1 MVLVIG
7 RKLKV
12 EKISF
17 YAKNL
22 IMGLKQKGERVC
34 CAESCTGGMIT
45 AALTEIPGSSSVLS
59 RGFVTYSNQS
69 KIDMLGVKLKTLE
82 LHGAVSGQTVSE
94 MASGAITASN
104 GEADYAIA
112 VSGVA
117 GPDGG
122 NKEKPVGLVYIC
134 ILKKGDVGEIKK
146 YIFKGDRQSVRYQ
159 TVMKALDN
167 LTQLV

>member
-1 MVLVIG
+1 M
-7 RKLKV
+7 

-17 YAKNL
+17 NAKNL
-22 IMGLKQKGERVC
+22 ILRLKQKGKRVC

-94 MASGAITASN
+94 MASGAITSSN

-112 VSGVA
+112 VSGIA

-122 NKEKPVGLVYIC
+122 TKDKPIGLVYIC
-134 ILKKGDVGEIKK
+134 TLKKGEVGEIKK
-146 YIFKGDRQSVRYQ
+146 YIFKGDRHSVRHQ
-159 TVMKALDN
+159 MVIKALDN

>member
-1 MVLVIG
+1 M
-7 RKLKV
+7 

-22 IMGLKQKGERVC
+22 IMILKQKGERVC

-146 YIFKGDRQSVRYQ
+146 YIFRGDRQSVRYQ

>member
-1 MVLVIG
+1 
-7 RKLKV
+7 
-12 EKISF
+12 
-17 YAKNL
+17 
-22 IMGLKQKGERVC
+22 
-34 CAESCTGGMIT
+34 MIT

-134 ILKKGDVGEIKK
+134 ILKKGEVGEIKK
-146 YIFKGDRQSVRYQ
+146 YIFRGDRQSVRYQ
-159 TVMKALDN
+159 TVIKALDN

>member
-22 IMGLKQKGERVC
+22 IVSLKKKGERVC

-45 AALTEIPGSSSVLS
+45 AALTAIPGSSSVLS

-69 KIDMLGVKLKTLE
+69 KIDMLGVKPKTLE

-134 ILKKGDVGEIKK
+134 ILKKGEVGEIKK
-146 YIFKGDRQSVRYQ
+146 YIFRGDRHSVRYQ
-159 TVMKALDN
+159 TVVKALDN
-167 LTQLV
+167 LAQLV

>member
-134 ILKKGDVGEIKK
+134 ILKKGEVGEIKK
-146 YIFKGDRQSVRYQ
+146 YIFRGDRQSVRYQ

>member
-1 MVLVIG
+1 
-7 RKLKV
+7 
-12 EKISF
+12 
-17 YAKNL
+17 
-22 IMGLKQKGERVC
+22 MGLKQKGERVC

-134 ILKKGDVGEIKK
+134 ILKKGEVGEIKK
-146 YIFKGDRQSVRYQ
+146 YIFRGDRQSVRYQ

>member
-1 MVLVIG
+1 
-7 RKLKV
+7 
-12 EKISF
+12 
-17 YAKNL
+17 
-22 IMGLKQKGERVC
+22 
-34 CAESCTGGMIT
+34 MIT

-134 ILKKGDVGEIKK
+134 ILKKGEVGEIKK
-146 YIFKGDRQSVRYQ
+146 YIFRGDRHSVRYQ
-159 TVMKALDN
+159 TVVKALDN
-167 LTQLV
+167 LTQIV

>member
-1 MVLVIG
+1 
-7 RKLKV
+7 
-12 EKISF
+12 
-17 YAKNL
+17 
-22 IMGLKQKGERVC
+22 
-34 CAESCTGGMIT
+34 MIT

-69 KIDMLGVKLKTLE
+69 KIDMLGVRLKTLE

-134 ILKKGDVGEIKK
+134 ILKKGEVGEIKK
-146 YIFKGDRQSVRYQ
+146 YIFKGDRHSVRHQ
-159 TVMKALDN
+159 TVIKALEN